1 MAGTAAAV
9 ASGRGQSMARVTAAV
24 ASGLLLA
31 AAFPRVNLSAL
42 AWVALAPLLVAMR
55 GRGLRQS
62 AALGWTTGFVFFLA
76 TLYWVPDT
84 ISNFTSIEPALALGL
99 WVLMSAAA
107 ANAHTFFAV
116 GVEWLAAGGHS
127 RLLTVPLVWAVVEW
141 SRTFFLMGFPW
152 NPLGNSQMRMP
163 LFAQFA
169 DIGGVYGLSA
179 VIALASAALA
189 EAWARRRMDDGHG
202 NVGGASVGGANAAVS
217 SVAASSPAGASPAS
231 AGIAPLLVLA
241 AACPAAMLLYGVTRL
256 AWIDS
261 VPYSGSLRVAVA
273 QGNIAQD
280 QKWDETLQDRIFA
293 RYLDLTT
300 QAADAGARL
309 VVWPEAALPFYLRQD
324 MRSIELVKIARER
337 GIDLLVGAPGY
348 EDRGDGQG
356 LRDRNQAWLIR
367 SSGDLAGPYDKIQL
381 VPFGEYIPLYGLFG
395 MVDIAVESVGQMG
408 KGTERVIFESAPF
421 SPPLEEGTTGSGSA
435 STDGGEPASGVIAGR
450 EDPVTGARGDGAAGE
465 DPVVGRPARFGV
477 LICYEGIFPGLTR
490 EFAAAGAD
498 FLVNISND
506 AWYGDTAAPDQHL
519 VMAAMR
525 AIENRM
531 PMVRSTNT
539 GFSAFVTDEG
549 ELSSMTGLFR
559 EEMAMETV
567 LVRNVWSF
575 YRLYGD
581 VFVYACLMI
590 LMVLGAASWRSRKV
604 TTS

>member
-1 MAGTAAAV
+1 
-9 ASGRGQSMARVTAAV
+9 MARVVAAV

-31 AAFPRVNLSAL
+31 AAFPRVNLSAV
-42 AWVALAPLLVAMR
+42 AWVALMPLLVAMR
-55 GRGLRQS
+55 GRALRQS

-76 TLYWVPDT
+76 TLSWVPDT
-84 ISNFTSIEPALALGL
+84 ISNFTTIEPALALGL

-107 ANAHTFFAV
+107 ANAHTFFAI
-116 GVEWLAAGGHS
+116 GVEWLATGGHS

-152 NPLGNSQMRMP
+152 NPLGTSQMRVP

-169 DIGGVYGLSA
+169 DIGGVYGVSA

-189 EAWARRRMDDGHG
+189 EAWARWRS
-202 NVGGASVGGANAAVS
+202 GADR
-217 SVAASSPAGASPAS
+217 AASAPAS
-231 AGIAPLLVLA
+231 AGLVPLLVLA
-241 AACPAAMLLYGVTRL
+241 AACPAAMLFYGAARL
-256 AWIDS
+256 AWLDS

-280 QKWDETLQDRIFA
+280 QKWDATLQDRIFA

-309 VVWPEAALPFYLRQD
+309 VVWPEAALPFYLRLD

-367 SSGDLAGPYDKIQL
+367 STGDLAGPYDKIQL

-408 KGTERVIFESAPF
+408 RGTERVIFESAPL
-421 SPPLEEGTTGSGSA
+421 SPALEAGDSGPGVDA
-435 STDGGEPASGVIAGR
+435 TDGNESGADSAAVAKAGKEPGADSGAV
-450 EDPVTGARGDGAAGE
+450 PTAGE

-531 PMVRSTNT
+531 PLVRSTNT
-539 GFSAFVTDEG
+539 GISAFVTDEG

-567 LVRNVWSF
+567 LVRDVWSF
-575 YRLYGD
+575 YRTFGD
-581 VFVYACLMI
+581 VFVYGCLLI
-590 LMVLGAASWRSRKV
+590 LTVLGAASWRSRKPAI
-604 TTS
+604 S

>member
-1 MAGTAAAV
+1 
-9 ASGRGQSMARVTAAV
+9 MARVAAAV

-31 AAFPRVNLSAL
+31 AAFPRVNVSTV
-42 AWVALAPLLVAMR
+42 AWVALVPLLVAI
-55 GRGLRQS
+55 RGLNLGRS

-84 ISNFTSIEPALALGL
+84 ISNFTTIEPALALGL

-152 NPLGNSQMRMP
+152 NPLGNSQMRMS

-169 DIGGVYGLSA
+169 DIGGVYGVSA
-179 VIALASAALA
+179 VIALTSAALA
-189 EAWARRRMDDGHG
+189 EAWARRVR
-202 NVGGASVGGANAAVS
+202 GAGP
-217 SVAASSPAGASPAS
+217 AASTPAS
-231 AGIAPLLVLA
+231 AGLVPLLVLA
-241 AACPAAMLLYGVTRL
+241 AACPASMLFYGAARI
-256 AWIDS
+256 AWLDG

-324 MRSIELVKIARER
+324 MRSIELVKIARDR

-367 SSGDLAGPYDKIQL
+367 STGDLAGPYDKIQL

-395 MVDIAVESVGQMG
+395 LVDIAVESVGQMG
-408 KGTERVIFESAPF
+408 RGTERVIFESAPL
-421 SPPLEEGTTGSGSA
+421 SPAVEAGASGSDADATDGSESGAGSGA
-435 STDGGEPASGVIAGR
+435 VATAGQAQGADSGAA
-450 EDPVTGARGDGAAGE
+450 PTAGE

-490 EFAAAGAD
+490 EFAASGAD

-531 PMVRSTNT
+531 PLVRSTNT
-539 GFSAFVTDEG
+539 GISAFITDEG
-549 ELSSMTGLFR
+549 EFSSMTGLFR

-567 LVRNVWSF
+567 LVRDVWSF
-575 YRLYGD
+575 YRTFGD
-581 VFVYACLMI
+581 VFVYGCLVI
-590 LMVLGAASWRSRKV
+590 LVVLGAVSWRSRKPA
-604 TTS
+604 TS

>member
-1 MAGTAAAV
+1 MVRV
-9 ASGRGQSMARVTAAV
+9 ASAV
-24 ASGLLLA
+24 ASGLSLA
-31 AAFPRVNLSAL
+31 AAFPRVNVSSL
-42 AWVALAPLLVAMR
+42 AWVALVPLLVAMR
-55 GRGLRQS
+55 GRPLRQS

-84 ISNFTSIEPALALGL
+84 ISNFTTIEPALALGL

-107 ANAHTFFAV
+107 ANAHTFFAL

-169 DIGGVYGLSA
+169 DIGGVYGVSA
-179 VIALASAALA
+179 VIALTSAALA
-189 EAWARRRMDDGHG
+189 EAWARRREDDARRGTPE
-202 NVGGASVGGANAAVS
+202 AKA
-217 SVAASSPAGASPAS
+217 AASTSARTSAAS
-231 AGIAPLLVLA
+231 AGLVPLLVLA
-241 AACPAAMLLYGVTRL
+241 AACPASMLFYGVARL
-256 AWIDS
+256 AWLDG

-324 MRSIELVKIARER
+324 MRSIELVKIARDR

-367 SSGDLAGPYDKIQL
+367 STGDLAGPYDKIQL

-395 MVDIAVESVGQMG
+395 LVDIAVESVGQMG
-408 KGTERVIFESAPF
+408 RGTERVIFESAPL
-421 SPPLEEGTTGSGSA
+421 SPALAAGATGSGA
-435 STDGGEPASGVIAGR
+435 DATDGSGSGAGSGAEATSGEEPGAGSGAG
-450 EDPVTGARGDGAAGE
+450 PTTGE

-525 AIENRM
+525 AIENRL
-531 PMVRSTNT
+531 PLVRSTNT
-539 GFSAFVTDEG
+539 GISAFVTDEG

-567 LVRNVWSF
+567 LVRDVWSF
-575 YRLYGD
+575 YRTFGD
-581 VFVYACLMI
+581 VFVYGCLLT
-590 LMVLGAASWRSRKV
+590 LMVLGAASWRSRKPA
-604 TTS
+604 TS